1 LSGSFSVW
9 YVLTAGFLS
18 PFLPSNDSISITI
31 RSFHASRRRAYSRRA
46 VSG

>member
-1 LSGSFSVW
+1 LPGSFSAW
-9 YVLTAGFLS
+9 YVVTAGFLS
-18 PFLPSNDSISITI
+18 PFLPCNDSISITI